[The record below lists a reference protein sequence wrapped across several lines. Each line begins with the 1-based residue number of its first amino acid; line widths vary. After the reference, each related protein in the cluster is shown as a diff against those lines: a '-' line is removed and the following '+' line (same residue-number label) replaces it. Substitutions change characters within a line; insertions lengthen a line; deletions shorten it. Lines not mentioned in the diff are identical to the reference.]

1 MIQVTE
7 TMYNGEENRK
17 ICAAIVARL
26 LSQGRHPEIVDENKN
41 GRHYI
46 KVIDHSEPIF
56 EKSGNNERRLVG
68 FEI

>member
-17 ICAAIVARL
+17 ICAAIAARL
-26 LSQGRHPEIVDENKN
+26 LSQDRHPEIIDEIKS
-41 GRHYI
+41 GVHYI
-46 KVIDHSEPIF
+46 RVIDHSEPIF

-68 FEI
+68 FEC